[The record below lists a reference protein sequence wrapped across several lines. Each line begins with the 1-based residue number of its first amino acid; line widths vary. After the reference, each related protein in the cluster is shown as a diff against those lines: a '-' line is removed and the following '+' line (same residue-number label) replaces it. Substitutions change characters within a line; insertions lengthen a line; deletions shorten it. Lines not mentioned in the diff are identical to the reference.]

1 MLKLRLIDC
10 KQRDV
15 QDLDLVPSYA
25 GQTGWL
31 VGNNANCDLVLPD
44 SDVDCLYGRI
54 FYYKGLYHFVD
65 LGGKTESLI
74 NGEPVPVGNPRQLC
88 EGDLLQVGRTLLYFK
103 AFSVPSTT
111 SERSLSSSPEQD
123 YSQAYLQNYSQS
135 YSQNHFQNHPLERS
149 PTEERICRCTEIIE
163 ETADVK
169 TFCLAPESPFA
180 FEYQPGQFV
189 NLQVE
194 INGQSVIRPYT
205 LSSSP
210 SRSGLAIT
218 VKRCPAPSD
227 RPDAPI
233 GLVSN
238 WLHDYLQP
246 GDRVRLVGGA
256 MGHFTCLPKVPAK
269 MLLISAGSGIT
280 PLMSMARW
288 VKDTLLDTDIVF
300 LYSTRTPR
308 DFIFRTELAEMTA
321 QMPNFH
327 LAVTLTR
334 PSPNQAWMG
343 LTGRVSESML
353 NLVVPDLLERSVYVC
368 GSEGF
373 TENVKS
379 ILEAI
384 HFPMSNYYSESFGG
398 SQEPPT
404 QPLISD
410 FPPSP
415 TRSAAPAAAKPQNG
429 QRNGHHPTSSPS
441 TASPSTAT
449 NTLSIVTFAQSDREV
464 LANSSSSLLELAEQ
478 AGVTIRSACRVGA
491 CGACKVATRDGK
503 VQYDNR
509 PPALTPADEEV
520 GYALACVARPAG
532 ALVVEA

>member
-1 MLKLRLIDC
+1 MLKLKSVHFEQQQFQVHCL
-10 KQRDV
+10 KQT
-15 QDLDLVPSYA
+15 YA
-25 GQTGWL
+25 GQLEWL
-31 VGNNANCDLVLPD
+31 IGRNQSCDLVLSSPEV
-44 SDVDCLYGRI
+44 SRVHGRVI
-54 FYYKGLYHFVD
+54 HFDGAYYFVD
-65 LGGKTESLI
+65 VGSTSGSLL
-74 NGEPVPVGNPRQLC
+74 NGASVTANHRYLLRL
-88 EGDLLQVGRTLLYFK
+88 GDLLQLGEVLLYVEEISPP
-103 AFSVPSTT
+103 ALSGAMPSSVLQ
-111 SERSLSSSPEQD
+111 EPEEPWAGEDIVCQC
-123 YSQAYLQNYSQS
+123 
-135 YSQNHFQNHPLERS
+135 R
-149 PTEERICRCTEIIE
+149 RIVQ
-163 ETADVK
+163 ETPDVK
-169 TFCLAPESPFA
+169 TFSFVADPPVLFN
-180 FEYQPGQFV
+180 FKPGQFV
-189 NLQVE
+189 NLEVE
-194 INGQSVIRPYT
+194 IDGKPVVRCYSI
-205 LSSSP
+205 SSSP
-210 SRSGLAIT
+210 TRPYSIDLT
-218 VKRCPAPSD
+218 VKRSPGLGEKTKAP
-227 RPDAPI
+227 R

-238 WLHDYLQP
+238 WLHDHFKV
-246 GDRVRLVGGA
+246 GDRVRFLGGA